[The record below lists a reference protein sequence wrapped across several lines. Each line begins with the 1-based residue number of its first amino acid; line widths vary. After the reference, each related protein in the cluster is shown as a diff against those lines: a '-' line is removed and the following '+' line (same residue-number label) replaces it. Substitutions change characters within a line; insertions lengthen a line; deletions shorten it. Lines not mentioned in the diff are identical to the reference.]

1 MNVKRQMEA
10 DKNILE
16 GTKILSIAD
25 ANGNSREFVSEVE
38 KEVSGFKM
46 KYYMWLSRLFI
57 LFAVISLMVFMSASL
72 ALFKL
77 APQVTVE
84 PFLIIRQDSS
94 DGIVRY
100 EPIAYDM
107 ASKNQLMETFVRQY
121 VIMRNTIINDEKE
134 MQTRWFAGGMLNF
147 LSSDYVFSL
156 FEPSREKIW
165 ERIIDGDIVREVE
178 IISIGKLGGERS
190 PVWKVDF
197 KTYDLSNSQRNRKT
211 RALILNTRYW
221 TASVTSY
228 FIPGREFVGIRL
240 INPIGFTVVRYSQT
254 EVEIF

>member
-1 MNVKRQMEA
+1 MNVKRQMET

-57 LFAVISLMVFMSASL
+57 LFAVISLLVFMSASL

-147 LSSDYVFSL
+147 LS
-156 FEPSREKIW
+156 
-165 ERIIDGDIVREVE
+165 
-178 IISIGKLGGERS
+178 
-190 PVWKVDF
+190 
-197 KTYDLSNSQRNRKT
+197 
-211 RALILNTRYW
+211 
-221 TASVTSY
+221 
-228 FIPGREFVGIRL
+228 
-240 INPIGFTVVRYSQT
+240 
-254 EVEIF
+254 